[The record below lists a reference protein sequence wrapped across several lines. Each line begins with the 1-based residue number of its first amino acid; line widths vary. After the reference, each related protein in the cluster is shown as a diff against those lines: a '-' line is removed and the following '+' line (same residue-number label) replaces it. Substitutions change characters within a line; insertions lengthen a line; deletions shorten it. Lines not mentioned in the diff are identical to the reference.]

1 MIDDGFHAFARA
13 VEVPLQSSKIGREL
27 RTFHRASF
35 AIACFADLAGRL

>member
-1 MIDDGFHAFARA
+1 MVDDDFHAFARP
-13 VEVPLQSSKIGREL
+13 VEVPLQSSRIVREL